1 VNQRAHI
8 LRRLRSSL
16 AILAL
21 LVPTLLLTGYAQAQ
35 AVPAA
40 GGIPMGDAIPEDQ
53 PLMGQ
58 QLGTNLTLN
67 QSAGATNA
75 ENEAFNRYGF
85 GVQAEGGAQTNFF
98 GTQTNQQT
106 VAYTSFSVDAGLNLR
121 TPRTRYYLLYQPRY
135 TVYPQYS
142 DVNNFAQTAFQSLT
156 HAITQ
161 HVGVGWDSTAS
172 RYLSL
177 DQFLP
182 QSLSIGGIGI
192 VAPNIQSQLL
202 QNSFEV
208 TNAATSLRLRYLM
221 SAKMTF
227 TASGTGAFFL
237 SVPVH
242 VQSTGT
248 GFSSQRFLTG
258 GADMRLDDQITMR
271 DSIGAE
277 FTPVYI
283 DGLTPKGHLLAET
296 LQAVYKRQLTAT
308 TSISVAGGPLFYQS
322 STRTFGSSNQSSYA
336 VNAILSRQIRQ
347 SQLSVGYSRAF
358 VVSFLS
364 PAVVAN
370 QASLNAYVPMR
381 NHWLLTSAFSYSH
394 MANGGA
400 ATLGSQYGGYIY
412 GGSAQLAYLLG
423 SRAQIYG
430 LYALN
435 SENLSYGQPQAYI
448 YTQNKFGAGIRFNLG
463 NPTTRGGTQ

>member
-1 VNQRAHI
+1 
-8 LRRLRSSL
+8 
-16 AILAL
+16 
-21 LVPTLLLTGYAQAQ
+21 VPVLLLTGNARAQ

-40 GGIPMGDAIPEDQ
+40 GGIPMGDASPEDQ

-67 QSAGATNA
+67 QSVGATNA
-75 ENEAFNRYGF
+75 ENEAFNRYGL
-85 GVQAEGGAQTNFF
+85 GVQVEGGGQTNFF
-98 GTQTNQQT
+98 GTPINQRT
-106 VAYTSFSVDAGLNLR
+106 AAYTSFSVDAGLNLR

-142 DVNNFAQTAFQSLT
+142 DVNNLGQTAFQSLT

-161 HVGVGWDSTAS
+161 HVGVGWDLTAG

-177 DQFLP
+177 NQFLP
-182 QSLSIGGIGI
+182 QSLAIGGIGI
-192 VAPNIQSQLL
+192 VAPNFQSLLL

-227 TASGTGAFFL
+227 TASVTGAFFL

-242 VQSTGT
+242 VQTTNTGLA
-248 GFSSQRFLTG
+248 SQRFLTG
-258 GADMRLDDQITMR
+258 GADLRLDDQITMR

-283 DGLTPKGHLLAET
+283 DGLSPKGHLLAET

-370 QASLNAYVPMR
+370 QASLTAYVPLH
-381 NHWLLTSAFSYSH
+381 NHWILSSVFSYTHVADEGSVPSE
-394 MANGGA
+394 
-400 ATLGSQYGGYIY
+400 SQYGGAIY
-412 GGSAQLAYLLG
+412 GGSAQLAYQLG
-423 SRAQIYG
+423 QRAQLYG

-435 SENLSYGQPQAYI
+435 SENLSYGQIQSYT